1 MHAHTAELWL
11 VHCARSAALIPKWL
25 GLDPSGLAW
34 PALGVHAVEAEEW
47 GRRGIRER
55 EYVKE
60 A

>member
-34 PALGVHAVEAEEW
+34 PALGVHAVEAEE
-47 GRRGIRER
+47 
-55 EYVKE
+55 
-60 A
+60 